1 MSADKV
7 DETKIQNKEAYDGI
21 KEAMLQKGAIPKE
34 VVEQDKA
41 IQEEKEIRKKFQGII
56 DNVEN
61 SIEAIKKKYQNIKH
75 ITRPIKII
83 VKKAGFPFK
92 VIDYVVEYQAK
103 GSEEIII
110 KIGGE
115 ILGIITLG
123 AGFSIATAIA
133 SLIAAK
139 FVLAGVVG
147 FMVFTAIAVPIIW
160 VANQSEDLFR
170 FIYENIYI
178 RAKKEKDRV
187 SNFVD
192 YIGSGKWCDDLRD
205 NIIKA
210 TKNKIKEKIYL
221 IIENPIGRF
230 ILK

>member
-1 MSADKV
+1 M
-7 DETKIQNKEAYDGI
+7 
-21 KEAMLQKGAIPKE
+21 
-34 VVEQDKA
+34 
-41 IQEEKEIRKKFQGII
+41 
-56 DNVEN
+56 
-61 SIEAIKKKYQNIKH
+61 
-75 ITRPIKII
+75 
-83 VKKAGFPFK
+83 
-92 VIDYVVEYQAK
+92 
-103 GSEEIII
+103 
-110 KIGGE
+110 
-115 ILGIITLG
+115 GIITLG

-139 FVLAGVVG
+139 FALAGVVG